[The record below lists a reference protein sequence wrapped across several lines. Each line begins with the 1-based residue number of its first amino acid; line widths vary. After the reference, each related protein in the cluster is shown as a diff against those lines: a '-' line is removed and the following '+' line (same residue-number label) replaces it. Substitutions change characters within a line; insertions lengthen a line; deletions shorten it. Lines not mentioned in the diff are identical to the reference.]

1 MEVVVV
7 VVAEAGE
14 EPREERCEEAEE
26 PPGGLACALLAALA
40 EEAAVAVAA
49 AVELDVV
56 SGGGWSRTGCL
67 HRGHAKSC
75 FAVPPCPTGRI
86 RSSKH
91 SSQPACEQ
99 CSRHS
104 LWPSSKLSRQI

>member
-26 PPGGLACALLAALA
+26 PPGGLACVLLA

-91 SSQPACEQ
+91 SSQPA
-99 CSRHS
+99 
-104 LWPSSKLSRQI
+104 

>member
-14 EPREERCEEAEE
+14 EPREERCEEE

-75 FAVPPCPTGRI
+75 FAVPPWATSRI

-91 SSQPACEQ
+91 SSQPAWEQ